1 MVLRLVVAPNAHGRR
16 AHSSVPPFP
25 PNTDLFVTVVA
36 PSKRFD
42 QLADDFDHQLVAAV
56 LGALVVGALLLSRM
70 AHTKR
75 IKTLWK

>member
-1 MVLRLVVAPNAHGRR
+1 MQPF
-16 AHSSVPPFP
+16 SPTFP
-25 PNTDLFVTVVA
+25 PDTDLFVTVIA

-56 LGALVVGALLLSRM
+56 LGSLVVGAFLLSRM

-75 IKTLWK
+75 IKSLWK